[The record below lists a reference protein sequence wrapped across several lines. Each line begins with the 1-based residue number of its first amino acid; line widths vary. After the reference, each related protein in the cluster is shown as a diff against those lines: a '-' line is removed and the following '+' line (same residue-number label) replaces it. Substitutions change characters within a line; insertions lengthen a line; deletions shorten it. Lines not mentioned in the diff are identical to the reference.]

1 MKDEQPEDAH
11 TNMDEKPDYQ
21 IINYEG
27 ASYKTLFSRKFQ
39 NRKTYVLRDPN
50 KLYAF
55 IPGTIIKVF
64 VKEKQ
69 KVKKGEKL
77 VVLQAMKMNNIILAP
92 HNGIIKKVNVKPG
105 ESVPKAHLLIE
116 LK

>member
-1 MKDEQPEDAH
+1 MEENTEYH
-11 TNMDEKPDYQ
+11 

-27 ASYKTLFSRKFQ
+27 AEFKTLFTKKFQ
-39 NRKTYVLRDPN
+39 NRKAYVIPDPR
-50 KLYAF
+50 KLFAF
-55 IPGTIIKVF
+55 IPGTIMNVF

-77 VVLQAMKMNNIILAP
+77 VVLQAMKMNNIILSP
-92 HNGIIKKVNVKPG
+92 FNGVIKKVNVKNG

>member
-1 MKDEQPEDAH
+1 M
-11 TNMDEKPDYQ
+11 MDETPEYH

-27 ASYKTLFSRKFQ
+27 AAYKTLFSKKFQ
-39 NRKTYVLRDPN
+39 NRKPYEIHDPR
-50 KLYAF
+50 KLCAF
-55 IPGTIIKVF
+55 IPGTIMKVF

-92 HNGIIKKVNVKPG
+92 GNGVIKKVNVKTG
-105 ESVPKAHLLIE
+105 ESVPKSHLLIE